1 MKKKFLS
8 FVMSIMFCMLFI
20 STVGATEDE
29 KPRETE
35 SETETNLEYSITD
48 TIKGRYFYLG
58 DFNMYNEKCGFDEI
72 EGKAVSGN
80 LDALAGTH
88 TNSVYVDGEVE
99 IFSTKKGS
107 ETGYAVLSSEKL
119 VFECDK
125 EYFEVH
131 ETSFDTSKA
140 YKCLKGEDKD
150 SVSYRYTVEF
160 LKESSERLP
169 FVVRNKDGEELASY
183 NIMIHPKKLDTLKYN
198 IPYDDFKVG
207 DGAYIYNPIP
217 IESIEL
223 EDGTTLELTGKSQLY
238 FNQYIMLIPD
248 TTNRVFVEA
257 WLFTEK
263 DGMVEIAKKN
273 IDKILFM
280 YSESS
285 KEDWVSE
292 NGLWAM
298 TECWYPELEGVYY
311 KAMKAGETE
320 LVAFCNLFQ
329 NDELPKIKVSVRDV
343 NENDKYSYCY
353 DSLYTGK
360 IEKLELKLNS
370 KAYSSLY
377 GSMGYITAEG
387 DNELFLKGDNVTK
400 ESVATVKKADASIV
414 TDEVKSNINRALKD
428 RKLYG
433 FSVLELEVTN
443 EKTVIDSG
451 SLDIITQIPTGL
463 AEQEDSI
470 YQVVSFYNGKV
481 SVIDSRINEAG
492 YIEFSSKNPLAK
504 YIILTTVKKEITN
517 TNRKINPFIPAGI
530 AGVAVVAAIVLAV
543 TKKKN
548 EKTE

>member
-140 YKCLKGEDKD
+140 YKSLKGEDKD

-198 IPYDDFKVG
+198 IPYEDFKVG

-263 DGMVEIAKKN
+263 DGMVENAKKN

-320 LVAFCNLFQ
+320 LVGFCNLFR